1 MIHGLNNTYLYAAK
15 KIITVCSNGTDNESF
30 RGTGFFIQKDSGFFF
45 VTNRHMV
52 EPGYNDPKYKGY
64 TLIEFNIESYESF
77 DSNNRPTTLKSA
89 SLVNFSEFK
98 FDQNEHNDV
107 ACIKDPSFVGGM
119 TINAPIPYS
128 MLATDDWISEKLSVC
143 DSIAYPGF
151 PDWYDRHNNTPIF
164 RMGTIASD
172 PRLNYSC
179 FPGAPISSQIA
190 YEGFSIGGAS
200 GSPVF
205 AVQRGFRT
213 GGSISTSA
221 DFYREVKLIGIN
233 AGHFKDQIGHSG
245 ISYLYKSSVI
255 HDIINAT

>member
-1 MIHGLNNTYLYAAK
+1 MIHGLNNTFLYAAK
-15 KIITVCSNGTDNESF
+15 KIITVCSNGTDNEAF
-30 RGTGFFIQKDSGFFF
+30 RGTGFFIQKESVFYFI
-45 VTNRHMV
+45 TNRHIV
-52 EPGYNDPKYKGY
+52 EPGYSDPKYKGY
-64 TLIEFNIESYESF
+64 KLIEFNIESYESF
-77 DSNNRPTTLKSA
+77 DSNNRPSTLKSA

-107 ACIKDPSFVGGM
+107 ACIKAPQFVGGM

-128 MLATDDWISEKLSVC
+128 MLATDDWLSKKLSVC

-151 PDWYDRHNNTPIF
+151 PKWYDRQNNTPIF

-172 PRLNYSC
+172 PRLNYS
-179 FPGAPISSQIA
+179 FTPGAPISSQIA
-190 YEGFSIGGAS
+190 YEGFSTAGAS

-205 AVQRGFRT
+205 SVQRGFRT
-213 GGSISTSA
+213 GGAISAPA

-245 ISYLYKSSVI
+245 ISYFYKSSVI
-255 HDIINAT
+255 HDIIDAT